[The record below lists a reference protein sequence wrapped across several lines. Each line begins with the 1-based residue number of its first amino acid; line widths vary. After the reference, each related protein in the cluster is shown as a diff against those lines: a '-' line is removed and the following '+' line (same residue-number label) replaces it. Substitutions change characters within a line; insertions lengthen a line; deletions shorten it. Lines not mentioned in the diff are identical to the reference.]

1 MTKHT
6 SYVGG
11 MSRSSAFEIGSM
23 TFNIIQA
30 TSRTTRFYRKIYDI
44 LCIPTVAIY
53 TFEVE
58 VFSRLVTFL
67 QPQVLKLCHFNTDKT
82 YLLHFGYRLNL
93 GLCQAVFNKIRM
105 CGQIFARLVN
115 KSVAP
120 FEIFIKAFF
129 YEAKVA
135 VFNIF
140 IFVNGL
146 RRANVFYC
154 NFFEANNTADF
165 LPHKFLG
172 QSFL

>member
-30 TSRTTRFYRKIYDI
+30 TSRTTRFIVKSTIYYVYR
-44 LCIPTVAIY
+44 LQQY
-53 TFEVE
+53 TLLKW
-58 VFSRLVTFL
+58 RYLADWWAFL
-67 QPQVLKLCHFNTDKT
+67 QPQVFKLLHFNTEKT
-82 YLLHFGYRLNL
+82 YLVHFGYRLNL

-154 NFFEANNTADF
+154 NFFEAKNTAVF
-165 LPHKFLG
+165 LPDKILG
-172 QSFL
+172 YSFL